1 MGKSLLI
8 THLDGNL
15 KDGKFAQTS
24 VISQTLVRLLKNFF
38 PPLTLGT
45 INFISNSLR
54 HSVVEKKVD
63 SEILCYLA
71 LQVATTVRQIFL
83 EFFRI
88 LFRILS
94 RITYSYLALQVAAMV
109 LQIFIEYFRIVF
121 RISFRIV
128 IDFQI

>member
-38 PPLTLGT
+38 PPPTPGT
-45 INFISNSLR
+45 INFISTSLG
-54 HSVVEKKVD
+54 HSVVGK
-63 SEILCYLA
+63 SWQRNLCYLA

-94 RITYSYLALQVAAMV
+94 RIKYLYLALQVAAMV